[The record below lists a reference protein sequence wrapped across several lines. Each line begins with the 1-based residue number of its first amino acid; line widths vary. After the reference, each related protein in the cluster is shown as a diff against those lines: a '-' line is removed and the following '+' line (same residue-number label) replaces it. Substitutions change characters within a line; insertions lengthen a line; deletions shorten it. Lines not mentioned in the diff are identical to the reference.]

1 MINVVDNCVMYGE
14 RCCMRP
20 YARNG
25 SFNGSIHAI
34 PGPGIVVGLDG
45 TSLAWSLGFVEL
57 SRRWPFNRSR
67 NSSLLL
73 RPARL
78 YEFMVGSSV

>member
-1 MINVVDNCVMYGE
+1 
-14 RCCMRP
+14 MRP
-20 YARNG
+20 YALNG
-25 SFNGSIHAI
+25 SFSGSIHAI
-34 PGPGIVVGLDG
+34 PGPGIVVGCGKG

-78 YEFMVGSSV
+78 YEFMLGGSA